1 MPDLLNTSLTG
12 MLAFQ
17 RALAVTSHNISN
29 ASTPGYSRQ
38 VTDFSARVGSGEGGL
53 YIGGGTQITRIRRMY
68 DALQADQ
75 LRSSTSSFAR
85 FNTLDSLASR
95 IDTFLADA
103 DTGLNSSLQSYFNSL
118 QDLSND
124 PSSIPTRQALIGEAQ
139 GLAAKFQSL
148 DTQLGQLEAEVNDR
162 VELTIA
168 EVNRLAA
175 GIADLNSRIA
185 LTNNATSP
193 ANDLLDQR
201 DKLITELSEHV
212 SVTTNLQDDGTMS
225 IFIGSGQSLVLG
237 TDAQQLGVGG
247 SEFDMTR
254 MEVFYVSPAGNTPL
268 DTSTT
273 GGNLGGLLE
282 FRSRMLDPARQSLGQ
297 TAVAFAQSMNQQHA
311 SGLDP
316 RGNLGGDLF
325 SVADPTVLYSNR
337 NTGTPAASVTVTDLG
352 QYTGVDYT
360 LEYDGANY
368 TLTRN
373 DNGTTVPMTG
383 TGTAADP
390 FVAEGLSIDVTG
402 GAPVAG
408 DRLLIRSGQD
418 AAGSLQSVLTDP
430 QSVAVAAPTRSSA
443 SLGNT
448 GNAVISPAVVTDA
461 SDPALLTTAVI
472 EFTSATNYR
481 INGAG
486 NFPYTDGDPIVING
500 SEVTI
505 GGTPLAG
512 DQFTIEGNY
521 GASGDN
527 SNALLM
533 IGVQSNGILD
543 GGSISINENYGRLV
557 SSVGA
562 TTYQIKAGRDAQG
575 VVLAGAENAVLETSG
590 VNLDE
595 EAANLIK
602 YQQAYQAV
610 AQVVSVAN
618 TLFDSLLNATSR

>member
-1 MPDLLNTSLTG
+1 MPDILNTSLTG

-29 ASTPGYSRQ
+29 ANTPGYSRQ

-53 YIGGGTQITRIRRMY
+53 YIGGGTEIARIRRMY
-68 DALQADQ
+68 DAMQVEQ
-75 LRSSTSSFAR
+75 LRTSTSGFAR
-85 FNTLDSLASR
+85 FNTLDNLATR
-95 IDTFLADA
+95 IDTFVADA
-103 DTGLNSSLQSYFNSL
+103 DTGLNSSLQSYFNAM
-118 QDLSND
+118 QDLGND

-148 DTQLGQLEAEVNDR
+148 DSRLGELEAEVNER

-168 EVNRLAA
+168 DINRLAA
-175 GIADLNSRIA
+175 GIADLNDRIA
-185 LTNNATSP
+185 LASNAPSP
-193 ANDLLDQR
+193 PNDLLDQR
-201 DKLITELSEHV
+201 DRLVTELSEHV
-212 SVTTNLQDDGTMS
+212 SVTTNLQDDGTIS
-225 IFIGSGQSLVLG
+225 VFIGSGQSLVLG
-237 TDAQQLGVGG
+237 GLAQTLGVGG

-254 MEVFYVSPAGNTPL
+254 MEVYYVSPSGNTPL

-311 SGLDP
+311 SGMDL

-325 SVADPTVLYSNR
+325 SVADPTVLPSNR
-337 NTGTPAASVTVTDLG
+337 NTGTPTAAVTVTDLG
-352 QYTGVDYT
+352 QYSGVNYT
-360 LEYDGANY
+360 LEYDGASY

-373 DNGTTVPMTG
+373 DTGAAVPMTG
-383 TGTAADP
+383 TGTTADP

-402 GAPVAG
+402 GAPAAG
-408 DRLLIRSGQD
+408 DRLLIRSAQD
-418 AAGSLQSVLTDP
+418 AAGTLQSVVSDP
-430 QSVAVAAPTRSSA
+430 QTLAVAAPTRSSG
-443 SLGNT
+443 SLSNT
-448 GNAVISPAVVTDA
+448 GNAAISPTAVTDPT
-461 SDPALLTTAVI
+461 DPALLASAVI
-472 EFTSATNYR
+472 EFTSPTNYR

-486 NFPYTDGDPIVING
+486 NYTYTDGDPIVING

-505 GGTPLAG
+505 TGSPLAG
-512 DQFTIEGNY
+512 DRFTIEANY

-533 IGVQSNGILD
+533 TGVQSNGILD

-562 TTYQIKAGRDAQG
+562 TTHQIKAGRDAQG
-575 VVLAGAENAVLETSG
+575 VVLANAEDAVLATSG

-595 EAANLIK
+595 EAADLIK

>member
-1 MPDLLNTSLTG
+1 MPDIMNTSLTG

-29 ASTPGYSRQ
+29 ANTPGYSRQ
-38 VTDFSARVGSGEGGL
+38 VTEFSARVGSGEGGL
-53 YIGGGTQITRIRRMY
+53 YIGGGTQITRIKRMY
-68 DALQADQ
+68 DAMQVEQ
-75 LRSSTSSFAR
+75 LRDSASGFAR

-103 DTGLNSSLQSYFNSL
+103 DTGLNSSLQSYFGSL

-148 DTQLGQLEAEVNDR
+148 DTQLGALEEEVNER
-162 VELTIA
+162 LELTIA
-168 EVNRLAA
+168 EVNRLAS
-175 GIADLNSRIA
+175 GIAELNDRIA
-185 LTNNATSP
+185 LTNNSPSP

-201 DKLITELSEHV
+201 DRLVTELSQHV

-225 IFIGSGQSLVLG
+225 VFIGSGQPLVLG
-237 TDAQQLGVGG
+237 TGAQQLGVSG

-254 MEVFYVSPAGNTPL
+254 MEVYYVSPAGNTPL
-268 DTSTT
+268 DTNST

-311 SGLDP
+311 AGMDL

-325 SVADPTVLYSNR
+325 SVADPTVLVSNR
-337 NTGTPAASVTVTDLG
+337 NTGTPAAAVSVTDLG

-360 LEYDGANY
+360 LEFDGASY

-373 DNGTTVPMTG
+373 DTGATVPMTG
-383 TGTAADP
+383 TGTAGDP
-390 FVAEGLSIDVTG
+390 FVADGLSIDVTG
-402 GAPVAG
+402 GAPAAG
-408 DRLLIRSGQD
+408 DRMLIRSARD
-418 AAGSLQSVLTDP
+418 AAGTLQSTVTDP
-430 QSVAVAAPTRSSA
+430 QTLAVAAPTRSSA
-443 SLGNT
+443 SFGNT
-448 GNAVISPAVVTDA
+448 GNAAITPAVVTDP
-461 SDPALLTTAVI
+461 SDPGLLTTAVI
-472 EFTSATNYR
+472 EFTSPTNYT

-486 NFPYTDGDPIVING
+486 SYAYTDGDPIVING

-505 GGTPLAG
+505 TGSPLAG

-527 SNALLM
+527 SNSLLM

-562 TTYQIKAGRDAQG
+562 TTHQIKAGRDAQG
-575 VVLAGAENAVLETSG
+575 VVLQNAEDAVLQTSG

-618 TLFDSLLNATSR
+618 SLFDSLLNATSR

>member
-1 MPDLLNTSLTG
+1 MPDILNTSLTG

-29 ASTPGYSRQ
+29 ANTPGYSRQ

-53 YIGGGTQITRIRRMY
+53 YMGGGTQIDRIRRMY
-68 DALQADQ
+68 DAMQVEQ
-75 LRSSTSSFAR
+75 LRNSTSGFAR
-85 FNTLDSLASR
+85 FNTLDNLASR

-103 DTGLNSSLQSYFNSL
+103 DTGLNSSLQSYFNAI
-118 QDLSND
+118 QDLGND

-148 DTQLGQLEAEVNDR
+148 DSRLGELEAEVNDR
-162 VELTIA
+162 LELTIA
-168 EVNRLAA
+168 DINRLAA
-175 GIADLNSRIA
+175 GIADLNDRIA
-185 LTNNATSP
+185 LASNAASP
-193 ANDLLDQR
+193 PNDLLDQR
-201 DKLITELSEHV
+201 DRLVTELSGHV
-212 SVTTNLQDDGTMS
+212 SLTTNLQDDGTLS
-225 IFIGSGQSLVLG
+225 VFIGSGQSLVLG
-237 TDAQQLGVGG
+237 TQAQQLGVGG
-247 SEFDMTR
+247 SEFDLTR
-254 MEVFYVSPAGNTPL
+254 MEVYYVSPAGNTPL
-268 DTSTT
+268 DTSST

-297 TAVAFAQSMNQQHA
+297 TAVAFAQSMNGQHA
-311 SGLDP
+311 SGMDP

-325 SVADPTVLYSNR
+325 SVADPTVLVSNR
-337 NTGTPAASVTVTDLG
+337 NTGTPAASVTVSDLG
-352 QYTGVDYT
+352 DYTGVNYT
-360 LEYDGANY
+360 LEYDGAGY
-368 TLTRN
+368 ALTR
-373 DNGTTVPMTG
+373 DDTGAAVPMTG

-390 FVAEGLSIDVTG
+390 FVAEGLSIDVSG
-402 GAPVAG
+402 GTPAAG
-408 DRLLIRSGQD
+408 DRLLIRSAQD
-418 AAGSLQSVLTDP
+418 AAGTLQSVISDP
-430 QSVAVAAPTRSSA
+430 QNIAIAAPTRSSA

-448 GNAVISPAVVTDA
+448 GNAAISPAMVADA
-461 SDPALLTTAVI
+461 SDPALLTSAVI
-472 EFTSATNYR
+472 EFTSPTNYR

-486 NFPYTDGDPIVING
+486 NYTYTDGDPIVING

-505 GGTPLAG
+505 TGSPSAG
-512 DQFTIEGNY
+512 DRFTIEGNY

-527 SNALLM
+527 SNALM
-533 IGVQSNGILD
+533 MTGVQSNGILD

-562 TTYQIKAGRDAQG
+562 TTHQIKAGRDAQG
-575 VVLAGAENAVLETSG
+575 VVLANAEDAVLETSG

-618 TLFDSLLNATSR
+618 SLFDTLINATSR

>member
-1 MPDLLNTSLTG
+1 MPDILNTSLTG

-29 ASTPGYSRQ
+29 ANTPGYSRQ
-38 VTDFSARVGSGEGGL
+38 VTDFSSRVGDGANNL

-68 DALQADQ
+68 DAMQVEQ
-75 LRSSTSSFAR
+75 LRNSNSGFAR

-103 DTGLNSSLQSYFNSL
+103 DTGLNSSLQSYFGAV
-118 QDLSND
+118 QDLAND
-124 PSSIPTRQALIGEAQ
+124 PSSIPTRQALLGEAQ

-148 DTQLGQLEAEVNDR
+148 DTRLGELEAEVNDR
-162 VELTIA
+162 LEMTIG

-175 GIADLNSRIA
+175 GIADLNDRIA

-201 DKLITELSEHV
+201 DKLITELSGHV

-225 IFIGSGQSLVLG
+225 IFIGSGQPLVLG
-237 TDAQQLGVGG
+237 ADAQQLGVGG
-247 SEFDMTR
+247 DEFDMTR
-254 MEVFYVSPAGNTPL
+254 MEVYYVSPAGNTPL
-268 DTSTT
+268 DTSST

-297 TAVAFAQSMNQQHA
+297 TAVAFARSINEQHA
-311 SGLDP
+311 SGMDL
-316 RGNLGGDLF
+316 RGNLGSDLF
-325 SVADPTVLYSNR
+325 SVADPTVLPSNR
-337 NTGTPAASVTVTDLG
+337 NTGTPAAAVVVTDLG
-352 QYTGVDYT
+352 QYSGVNYT
-360 LEYDGANY
+360 LEYDGASY

-373 DNGTTVPMTG
+373 DTGATVPMTG

-390 FVAEGLSIDVTG
+390 FLAEGLSIDVTG
-402 GAPVAG
+402 GAPAAG
-408 DRLLIRSGQD
+408 DRLLIRSAQD
-418 AAGSLQSVLTDP
+418 AAGSLQSIVSDP
-430 QSVAVAAPTRSSA
+430 QALAVAAPTRSSA
-443 SLGNT
+443 SLANS
-448 GNAVISPAVVTDA
+448 GNAQISPAVVSDA
-461 SDPALLTTAVI
+461 SDPALLTTAVL
-472 EFTSATNYR
+472 EFTSPTNYR

-486 NFPYTDGDPIVING
+486 NYTYTDGDPIIING
-500 SEVTI
+500 SEVSIT
-505 GGTPLAG
+505 GAPLAG
-512 DQFTIEGNY
+512 DRFTIEGNY

-527 SNALLM
+527 SNALLLT
-533 IGVQSNGILD
+533 GVQSDGILD

-557 SSVGA
+557 SSVGS
-562 TTYQIKAGRDAQG
+562 TTHQIKAGRDAQG
-575 VVLAGAENAVLETSG
+575 VVLANAENAVLETSG

-618 TLFDSLLNATSR
+618 SLFDSLLNATSR